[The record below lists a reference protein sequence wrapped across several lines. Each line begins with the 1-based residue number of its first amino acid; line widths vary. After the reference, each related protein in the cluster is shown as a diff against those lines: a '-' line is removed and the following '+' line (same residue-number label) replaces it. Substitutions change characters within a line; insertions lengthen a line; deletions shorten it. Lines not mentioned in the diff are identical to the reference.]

1 MEKEPTRNRT
11 AEETNLLCSIISD
24 MVNKF
29 ILTLDR
35 KALKKLLLELKNNFM
50 DELLRTFFIIKH
62 LRWLLMKNLP
72 KLQMARRWKSQLTW
86 T

>member
-35 KALKKLLLELKNNFM
+35 KALKKLLQKRN
-50 DELLRTFFIIKH
+50 LRRF
-62 LRWLLMKNLP
+62 
-72 KLQMARRWKSQLTW
+72 
-86 T
+86 